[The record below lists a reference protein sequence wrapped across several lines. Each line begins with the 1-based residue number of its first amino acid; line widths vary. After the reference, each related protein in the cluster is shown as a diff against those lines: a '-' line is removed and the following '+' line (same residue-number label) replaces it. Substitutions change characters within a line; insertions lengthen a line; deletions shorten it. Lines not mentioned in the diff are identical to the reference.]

1 MPDIVAPMFFI
12 SFTTFSTLVLMNV
25 VVAILA
31 VAMTDS
37 NEDVVLDA
45 IANQVKALEELS
57 PEELEVKLG
66 LQPVEKFTGKSRR
79 MNDDEKDAYDN

>member
-1 MPDIVAPMFFI
+1 
-12 SFTTFSTLVLMNV
+12 
-25 VVAILA
+25 
-31 VAMTDS
+31 MTDS

-79 MNDDEKDAYDN
+79 MNDDEKDAYDNWWFAFNITAPFHIFPHLPFPSFLEV